1 MYKPEAKRRW
11 GYFALP
17 ILHGDRLVG
26 KLDAKADHKA
36 SVLRVN
42 AIHEDVKFTRASQ
55 RACRPSSRT
64 WPRGSSWTRSSTE
77 SYLSALCSFCRVQTI
92 SRRDLKPLADELS
105 QCWHELGAVLR
116 SRRLLASLHPG
127 LAAKLTP
134 SKLRALDLLAEHG
147 GMRVGELADRV
158 GIDDA
163 TATRLVDRLEEMGV
177 VSRKSDVVD
186 RRATT
191 VALTPAG
198 EERRRRHRQ
207 AAATLLL

>member
-1 MYKPEAKRRW
+1 
-11 GYFALP
+11 
-17 ILHGDRLVG
+17 
-26 KLDAKADHKA
+26 
-36 SVLRVN
+36 
-42 AIHEDVKFTRASQ
+42 
-55 RACRPSSRT
+55 
-64 WPRGSSWTRSSTE
+64 
-77 SYLSALCSFCRVQTI
+77 VQTI

-134 SKLRALDLLAEHG
+134 SKIRALDLLAEHG
-147 GMRVGELADRV
+147 GLRVGELADRV

-177 VSRKSDVVD
+177 ASRKSDVGD

-198 EERRRRHRQ
+198 EGVVAGIGKQRQLFFCDVLDALEPAEREELVRLTAK
-207 AAATLLL
+207 AAVALRARSEELVSK

>member
-1 MYKPEAKRRW
+1 MLQVIA
-11 GYFALP
+11 
-17 ILHGDRLVG
+17 
-26 KLDAKADHKA
+26 
-36 SVLRVN
+36 
-42 AIHEDVKFTRASQ
+42 
-55 RACRPSSRT
+55 
-64 WPRGSSWTRSSTE
+64 
-77 SYLSALCSFCRVQTI
+77 
-92 SRRDLKPLADELS
+92 RRDLKPLADELS

-134 SKLRALDLLAEHG
+134 SKLRALDVLAEHG
-147 GMRVGELADRV
+147 HLRVGELADRV

-177 VSRKSDVVD
+177 ASRRSDVGD

-198 EERRRRHRQ
+198 EEVVAGVAKQRQ
-207 AAATLLL
+207 LFFCDVLDALEPAERAELVRLTAKAAVALRARSEELVSR

>member
-1 MYKPEAKRRW
+1 M
-11 GYFALP
+11 
-17 ILHGDRLVG
+17 
-26 KLDAKADHKA
+26 
-36 SVLRVN
+36 
-42 AIHEDVKFTRASQ
+42 
-55 RACRPSSRT
+55 
-64 WPRGSSWTRSSTE
+64 
-77 SYLSALCSFCRVQTI
+77 
-92 SRRDLKPLADELS
+92 KPLADELS

-134 SKLRALDLLAEHG
+134 SKLRALDLLAEHRG
-147 GMRVGELADRV
+147 LRVGELAGKV

-177 VSRKSDVVD
+177 ASRKSDVGD

-198 EERRRRHRQ
+198 EEVVAGISKQRRLFFCDVLDALEPAERAELVRLTAK
-207 AAATLLL
+207 AAVALRVRSEELVSK

>member
-1 MYKPEAKRRW
+1 M
-11 GYFALP
+11 
-17 ILHGDRLVG
+17 
-26 KLDAKADHKA
+26 
-36 SVLRVN
+36 
-42 AIHEDVKFTRASQ
+42 
-55 RACRPSSRT
+55 
-64 WPRGSSWTRSSTE
+64 
-77 SYLSALCSFCRVQTI
+77 QTI
-92 SRRDLKPLADELS
+92 SRRELKPLADELS

-147 GMRVGELADRV
+147 GLRVGELADRV

-177 VSRKSDVVD
+177 ASRQSDVGD

-198 EERRRRHRQ
+198 EEVVAGIAKQRQ
-207 AAATLLL
+207 LFFCDVLDTLEPAERAELVRLTAKAAVALRARSEELVSK

>member
-1 MYKPEAKRRW
+1 
-11 GYFALP
+11 
-17 ILHGDRLVG
+17 
-26 KLDAKADHKA
+26 
-36 SVLRVN
+36 
-42 AIHEDVKFTRASQ
+42 
-55 RACRPSSRT
+55 
-64 WPRGSSWTRSSTE
+64 
-77 SYLSALCSFCRVQTI
+77 
-92 SRRDLKPLADELS
+92 LKPLADELS

-134 SKLRALDLLAEHG
+134 SKLRALDLLAAHEG
-147 GMRVGELADRV
+147 LRVGELADRV

-177 VSRKSDVVD
+177 VGRTHEKGD

-198 EERRRRHRQ
+198 EELAAGIAAQRQ
-207 AAATLLL
+207 LFFCDVLDALEPDERAELVRLTAKAAVALRARSEELVSR